1 MTTSNLSFTIDRG
14 VGFITLCR
22 PEKLNAVT
30 SAMST
35 ELFQLVGQIGA
46 DPSIR
51 VLVLSGEGDRSFSV
65 GSDITEVDSSPDPW
79 QFRNR
84 RDYCDALRALRI
96 PVVAAING
104 YAYGGGLELALSC
117 DVRVASTT
125 ASFAAAE
132 IKLGWIGGGGVTA
145 LLSSSMAA
153 SDVALMLLTGDPI
166 DAAEALRCGLVSR
179 LCEPAEVR
187 AVATE
192 IARRIAERPTIA
204 AQAAK
209 ANLLA
214 SRSMGLEAA
223 IQYEREMQ
231 AICLATEDAAE
242 GRRAFLEKRAPHF
255 VGH

>member
-1 MTTSNLSFTIDRG
+1 MTAVSFDLDDG
-14 VGFITLCR
+14 VGFITLRR

-30 SAMST
+30 SAMSA
-35 ELFQLVGQIGA
+35 ELFALVERVGS

-51 VLVLSGEGDRSFSV
+51 VLVITGEGDRAFSV
-65 GSDITEVDSSPDPW
+65 GSDVGEVEDYPDPW

-117 DVRVASTT
+117 DIRLASIT

-132 IKLGWIGGGGVTA
+132 IKLGWIGGGGVTPL
-145 LLSSSMAA
+145 LLSSLSA
-153 SDVALMLLTGDPI
+153 SDVAMMLLTGDPI
-166 DAAEALRCGLVSR
+166 DAAEALRTGLVSR
-179 LCEPAEVR
+179 LCEPADLR
-187 AVATE
+187 AA
-192 IARRIAERPTIA
+192 AADLAHRIAERPTIA
-204 AQAAK
+204 AQSAK

-214 SRSMGLEAA
+214 SRSMGLAAA

-231 AICLATEDAAE
+231 AICLATADAAE
-242 GRRAFLEKRAPHF
+242 GRRAFLEKRPPKF

>member
-1 MTTSNLSFTIDRG
+1 MTAVSFDLDAG
-14 VGFITLCR
+14 VGFITLRR

-30 SAMST
+30 SAMSA
-35 ELFQLVGQIGA
+35 ELFQLVERIGS

-51 VLVLSGEGDRSFSV
+51 VLVITGEGDRSFSV
-65 GSDITEVDSSPDPW
+65 GSDVGEVEDYPDPW

-117 DVRVASTT
+117 DIRIASTT

-132 IKLGWIGGGGVTA
+132 IKLGWIGGGGVTP
-145 LLSSSMAA
+145 LLLSSMAA
-153 SDVALMLLTGDPI
+153 SDVAMMLLTGDPI
-166 DAAEALRCGLVSR
+166 DAAEALRSGLVSR
-179 LCEPAEVR
+179 LCEPAVLRSTAAEL
-187 AVATE
+187 AH
-192 IARRIAERPTIA
+192 RIAERPTIA
-204 AQAAK
+204 AQSAK

-214 SRSMGLEAA
+214 SRSMGLAAA

-231 AICLATEDAAE
+231 AICLATADAAE
-242 GRRAFLEKRAPHF
+242 GRRAFLEKRPPKFA
-255 VGH
+255 GR

>member
-1 MTTSNLSFTIDRG
+1 MKNLSFTVGNG
-14 VGFITLCR
+14 VGFITLRR

-30 SAMST
+30 AAMST
-35 ELFQLVGQIGA
+35 ELLRLVGQIGS

-51 VLVLSGEGDRSFSV
+51 VLVLTGEGDRSFSV
-65 GSDITEVDSSPDPW
+65 GSDITEVDNAPDPW

-104 YAYGGGLELALSC
+104 FAYGGGLELALSC
-117 DVRVASTT
+117 DIRIASTT

-145 LLSSSMAA
+145 LLSASMSA

-166 DAAEALRCGLVSR
+166 DASEALRCGLVSR
-179 LCEPAEVR
+179 LCPPDEVR
-187 AVATE
+187 GVAAE
-192 IARRIAERPTIA
+192 LARRIAERPTIA
-204 AQAAK
+204 AQSAK

-223 IQYEREMQ
+223 IQYERELQ
-231 AICLATEDAAE
+231 AICLATKDAAE

-255 VGH
+255 AGH